1 MNRVILLI
9 SLIFALSCFF
19 GLKAEANPDY
29 QSTFVFTQKIENGW
43 YKSTVKSLNLNTYT
57 RSIYLLNVRVEN
69 NRITAIDF
77 GNGEILHAGE
87 NNSGYQYSD
96 GYLSIDKGFNNNHI
110 IGVSG
115 HVRISWNTGNVI
127 IYDIKIR

>member
-9 SLIFALSCFF
+9 SLIFALSCSFS
-19 GLKAEANPDY
+19 LKAEANPDY
-29 QSTFVFTQKIENGW
+29 QSNSVFLQKIENGW
-43 YKSTVKSLNLNTYT
+43 YTTTVKSLNLKTYT
-57 RSIYLLNVRVEN
+57 RSIYLLNVRIEN
-69 NRITAIDF
+69 NRVTAIDF
-77 GNGEILHAGE
+77 GNGEILHVGE

-96 GYLSIDKGFNNNHI
+96 GYLSIDRGYKDSHI

-115 HVRISWNTGNVI
+115 QVRISWNNGNVI

>member
-9 SLIFALSCFF
+9 SLIFTLLCFF
-19 GLKAEANPDY
+19 GLRAEANPDY
-29 QSTFVFTQKIENGW
+29 QSNSVYLHKIENGW

-77 GNGEILHAGE
+77 GNGEILHVGD
-87 NNSGYQYSD
+87 NNSGYKYSD
-96 GYLSIDKGFNNNHI
+96 GYLNIDRGYKNNHI

-115 HVRISWNTGNVI
+115 QVKISWNTGNVI